1 MRQTDKRA
9 ALSASI
15 AALREETPA
24 SGAGAAR
31 GIVGR
36 ALELHREGLLE
47 RLKALESARGTA
59 DPGDL
64 LVRIDPAR
72 IDDPLPPDR
81 HPRAFADA
89 AFAELKRSIAERGQ
103 DSPIVVRAKGER
115 FELATGRR
123 RLAVCRELGIPVLAR
138 VLPLD
143 EEGMLALQ
151 YRENE
156 ERANVSAFERGRWFA
171 RLAEAGWST
180 TRLAAL
186 TGLSQPSI
194 VAYLKL
200 GRLPEALIEGL
211 SEPRALTL
219 KDGARLT
226 EALEA
231 DPGALAR
238 MVAALSESSGR
249 PVREQL
255 ARALAAARGAPSPK
269 PKLAGRAILDREGR
283 KLATLTR
290 SGNQWILRWAPAIE
304 EEAIAW
310 IAARLPELV
319 HAWRSG
325 AVAKSAD
332 GAEHEEGSARA
343 RPSGPES

>member
-15 AALREETPA
+15 AAL
-24 SGAGAAR
+24 GAEAEAGGAAVR

-36 ALELHREGLLE
+36 ALALHREGLLE
-47 RLKALESARGTA
+47 RLKALESAQA
-59 DPGDL
+59 AEPGAV

-81 HPRAFADA
+81 HPAAFADA
-89 AFAELKRSIAERGQ
+89 AFAQLKESIAARGQ
-103 DSPIVVRAKGER
+103 DTPIVVRAKGER

-143 EEGMLALQ
+143 DEAMLALQ
-151 YRENE
+151 YRENA
-156 ERANVSAFERGRWFA
+156 ERADVSAFERGRWFA
-171 RLAEAGWST
+171 QLAEAGWST

-200 GRLPEALIEGL
+200 GRLPEELVQGL
-211 SEPRALTL
+211 SDPRALSL
-219 KDGARLT
+219 RDGARLAAALAGGPHVLERMR
-226 EALEA
+226 EAL
-231 DPGALAR
+231 
-238 MVAALSESSGR
+238 AAAAGR

-255 ARALAAARGAPSPK
+255 ARALAAARGEARPPSK
-269 PKLAGRAILDREGR
+269 HAARLILDREGR

-290 SGNQWILRWAPAIE
+290 SGNQWIVRWAPRIE
-304 EEAIAW
+304 AEAIAW
-310 IAARLPELV
+310 IAARLPELFDQ
-319 HAWRSG
+319 WRRG
-325 AVAKSAD
+325 ATA
-332 GAEHEEGSARA
+332 GGREEGKK
-343 RPSGPES
+343 SG